1 MKRSLSVLLIAI
13 LFSAAVVYAVD
24 YYTYANVKTIM
35 NTNGCIGCHPAF
47 GTYNTMI
54 SMTSSAAATSG
65 LFIVNPAKPDSSVII
80 WRLEGKMADGS
91 PLASMPMGEDMLPD
105 DMIRIFRDWIE
116 QGAVETLVGVD
127 DTRTW
132 GDIKRKFK

>member
-1 MKRSLSVLLIAI
+1 MKRLLSVLFITI
-13 LFSAAVVYAVD
+13 LLSAAVVYAVD
-24 YYTYANVKTIM
+24 YYTYSDVKTIM
-35 NTNGCIGCHPAF
+35 NTNGCIGCHQAF

-80 WRLEGKMADGS
+80 WRLEGKMADGT
-91 PLASMPMGEDMLPD
+91 PLTLMPMGGDKLPD
-105 DMIRIFRDWIE
+105 AKILVFRDWIE
-116 QGAVETLVGVD
+116 QGAVETFVGVD